1 MKHSLSDT
9 QSRAV
14 KILVFLATVLVV
26 MRHGQNLHHFYP
38 GGSPWMPVCDFNVFI
53 QRFISELTAVA
64 IPCFFTV
71 SGFLFFVGLKD
82 HVSIGAK
89 LRRRFKTLLI
99 PFLLWNILFITLWIS
114 LYGLVPSL
122 RGQLIHSF
130 GINFSPLWFV
140 KNLTVDPIVGQFW
153 YIRTLILFC
162 LFTPVMLLSYRSK
175 IVSIMVL
182 ALLMRN
188 WQAVDCRVFSTEGIF
203 CFYLGGLIGYNEWHE
218 GMRYGRYSW
227 LLLPVI
233 AGMIVNDILQLGL
246 PRCWYLRIFLSVTA
260 LCQIALFLAE
270 RPCAGVRLAAM
281 NKHSFFIYAVHGS
294 VLAALSLLLS
304 RTAAHTP
311 LNSLGLYVFCVVVTI
326 FIAIGLA
333 RVLKKILPAFYAI
346 LTGGR

>member
-1 MKHSLSDT
+1 MNPLLTET
-9 QSRAV
+9 QSRAI
-14 KILVFLATVLVV
+14 KILVFLATILVV
-26 MRHGQNLHHFYP
+26 LRHGQNLHHFYP
-38 GGSPWMPVCDFNVFI
+38 GGSPWMPVSDCNIFV

-71 SGFLFFVGLKD
+71 SGFLFFVGLND
-82 HVSIGAK
+82 HAAVFAK
-89 LRRRFKTLLI
+89 LRRRVHSLLI
-99 PFLLWNILFITLWIS
+99 PFLLWNILFITLWTS

-122 RGQLIHSF
+122 RGQFIHSF
-130 GINFSPLWFV
+130 GMVFSPRWFAER
-140 KNLTVDPIVGQFW
+140 LTIAPIVGQFW

-188 WQAVDCRVFSTEGIF
+188 WQAVDCRVFSTEGMF
-203 CFYLGGLIGYNEWHE
+203 CFYLGGLIGYNEWHK

-270 RPCAGVRLAAM
+270 RPLAGTKLAAM
-281 NKHSFFIYAVHGS
+281 NRYSFFIYAVHGS
-294 VLAALSLLLS
+294 VLAALSLLFS
-304 RTAAHTP
+304 RAVAHTP
-311 LNSLGLYVFCVVVTI
+311 LNSLGLYVFCVGVTI

-333 RVLKKILPAFYAI
+333 RVLKKFLPAFYAI